1 MTIINYTTTYGNTYE
16 IMKDYAFSTSIDWSL
31 DFDTLQ
37 EVKDYCEAY
46 DKAQAHADALAQLG
60 VVALDC
66 FANIINLKNRL
77 PEVKYI
83 YVPNKAALAIFG
95 EWTGSLVDCYKV
107 SHTTIPPAYAGS
119 ALFVY
124 YEDSD
129 TFQEAD
135 SEISAVIHSL
145 LNR

>member
-1 MTIINYTTTYGNTYE
+1 MKTINYTTTYGNTYE
-16 IMKDYAFSTSIDWSL
+16 IMYDYAYGASINWSL

-46 DKAQAHADALAQLG
+46 DKAQAQADTLAQLG
-60 VVALDC
+60 VVAFDC
-66 FANIINLKNRL
+66 FGNIIDLKDRL

-95 EWTGSLVDCYKV
+95 EWTKILVDIYKV
-107 SHTTIPPAYAGS
+107 SHTTTPPAYAES
-119 ALFVY
+119 ALFAY
-124 YEDSD
+124 DEHSD
-129 TFQEAD
+129 TFQEVG